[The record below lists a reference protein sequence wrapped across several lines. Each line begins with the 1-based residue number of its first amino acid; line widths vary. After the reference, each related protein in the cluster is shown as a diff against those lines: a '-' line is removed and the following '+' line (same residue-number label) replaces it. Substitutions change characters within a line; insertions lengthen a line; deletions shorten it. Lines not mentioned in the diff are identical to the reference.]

1 MYQFMEM
8 LRIKI
13 NNANQKAVVFMY
25 DSVLKLH
32 PLTIK
37 YILCICC
44 ILRVFHV
51 AFGSAYSPTIYICS
65 VIMIIVSTTQV
76 SFANVA

>member
-1 MYQFMEM
+1 MYLFMEM

-13 NNANQKAVVFMY
+13 NNANQKAVVFTY

-37 YILCICC
+37 YIILCICC
-44 ILRVFHV
+44 IVRVFHV
-51 AFGSAYSPTIYICS
+51 AFGSA
-65 VIMIIVSTTQV
+65 
-76 SFANVA
+76 FAYNIHL